1 LLNPRAKENI
11 MNLTIK
17 KTPAAPAYPATRWE
31 PFSAFRDLMRWD
43 PFREIAPLSTMDRL
57 SEFDAPFEVKET
69 MEGYLFKADVPGI
82 KESDL
87 NINLT
92 GNRLTISGKR
102 EEEKKQEHE
111 TYFSYERS
119 YGSFTRSFT
128 LPEGVEAEKVNASLK
143 DGVLSILVP
152 KVPEAQPK
160 KVAIKAG

>member
-1 LLNPRAKENI
+1 MP
-11 MNLTIK
+11 NLTIN
-17 KTPAAPAYPATRWE
+17 KTPAAPAYAATRWE
-31 PFSAFRDLMRWD
+31 PFSLFRDLMRWD
-43 PFREIAPLSTMDRL
+43 PFREIAPMSTMDRL

-69 MEGYLFKADVPGI
+69 KEGYLFKADVPGI
-82 KESDL
+82 KENDL
-87 NINLT
+87 TINLT

-102 EEEKKQEHE
+102 EEERKQEHE

-152 KVPEAQPK
+152 KAPEAQPK